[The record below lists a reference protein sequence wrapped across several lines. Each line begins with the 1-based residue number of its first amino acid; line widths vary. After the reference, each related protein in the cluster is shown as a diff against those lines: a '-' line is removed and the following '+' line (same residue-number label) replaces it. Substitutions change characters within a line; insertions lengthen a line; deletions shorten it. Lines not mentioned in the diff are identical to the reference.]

1 MKRTVL
7 LCCWL
12 FLILSFLGCVSRWT
26 PPEGSWFCEELQL
39 QVSFVEGESFYIL
52 NGAEIPCDSINNR
65 GSHSFFV
72 ISQAKDIKELPL
84 GTELFSAVYMEFTET
99 YMIATEEHTKEEFIF
114 LKVE

>member
-1 MKRTVL
+1 MSLV
-7 LCCWL
+7 
-12 FLILSFLGCVSRWT
+12 GCFSKWA
-26 PPEGSWFCEELQL
+26 PPDGNWYCEELQI
-39 QVSFVEGESFYIL
+39 QVSFSGGECFYIL

-72 ISQAKDIKELPL
+72 ISQARDIKELPL

-99 YMIATEEHTKEEFIF
+99 YMIATEEHTKKEFIF